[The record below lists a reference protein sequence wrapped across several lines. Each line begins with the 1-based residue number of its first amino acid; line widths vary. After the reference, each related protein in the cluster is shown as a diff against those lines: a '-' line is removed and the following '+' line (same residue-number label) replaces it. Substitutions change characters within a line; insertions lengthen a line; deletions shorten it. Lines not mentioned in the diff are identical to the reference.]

1 MVVRFSTKKSVR
13 HYVGLVQSK
22 SEDEYTVSFLR
33 RSGAESFVFPNK
45 EDIAAVDKQDIV
57 FKLQQPVVNNRGQYK
72 FNEQLLFQN
81 IC

>member
-1 MVVRFSTKKSVR
+1 M
-13 HYVGLVQSK
+13 QSK

-33 RSGAESFVFPNK
+33 RSGEKSFVFPNK

-57 FKLQQPVVNNRGQYK
+57 FKLQQPVLNNRGQYK
-72 FNEQLLFQN
+72 FNKQLLFQN